1 MVHKR
6 WQICMTVAMT
16 ILCGCSQRADS
27 AVILYDSIQ
36 NTEEQN
42 ETGEDEELEETV
54 ETKEAFP
61 KITVIDTLPAVD
73 ESVPRELTSLPSSEI
88 NNIVGQKETNRQIKQ
103 EDGTFSYEQFSMY
116 NVICHDHD
124 VSFCMPNGGQIVWSG
139 SGVSV
144 EYIGEREREILREL
158 DDKNVVGD
166 DCREFNEGMAKTR
179 QLILEGFLQDEFA
192 KYLSKFPEL
201 ELEDKKLTLE
211 LADAERTDRMEDGT
225 SWWELDY
232 ILIAELE
239 DGSRYS
245 LAMMDITKVF
255 LVRGEENQWDD
266 AHYRIWGYPDA
277 MWELLEQP
285 QEDKGQTS
293 LKVLP
298 EGTFTDEASV
308 YDYMEQ
314 YAEKSQIQWQCSKES
329 SFWYDYLI
337 WQGSDSR
344 YQYQFAVPI
353 TDDNA
358 GSWYICAQFKKG
370 AKNPEDCLHALSV
383 FMQTFHAN
391 PYYYHVKTGDTL
403 YKIAETYLGNG
414 GSYLRLAD
422 INRLAN
428 PDLIYEGQLIEIPS
442 AYLE

>member
-201 ELEDKKLTLE
+201 ELEDKADTGIGRCRAHRPYGRRYKLVGAGLYSYC
-211 LADAERTDRMEDGT
+211 RVGGWQQVFVGYDG
-225 SWWELDY
+225 
-232 ILIAELE
+232 
-239 DGSRYS
+239 
-245 LAMMDITKVF
+245 
-255 LVRGEENQWDD
+255 
-266 AHYRIWGYPDA
+266 HYKSVPGAWGR
-277 MWELLEQP
+277 
-285 QEDKGQTS
+285 
-293 LKVLP
+293 
-298 EGTFTDEASV
+298 
-308 YDYMEQ
+308 
-314 YAEKSQIQWQCSKES
+314 KSM
-329 SFWYDYLI
+329 
-337 WQGSDSR
+337 G
-344 YQYQFAVPI
+344 
-353 TDDNA
+353 
-358 GSWYICAQFKKG
+358 
-370 AKNPEDCLHALSV
+370 
-383 FMQTFHAN
+383 
-391 PYYYHVKTGDTL
+391 
-403 YKIAETYLGNG
+403 
-414 GSYLRLAD
+414 
-422 INRLAN
+422 
-428 PDLIYEGQLIEIPS
+428 
-442 AYLE
+442 